1 MTDWGFV
8 FGVIAAVATFL
19 IAIGTPIIKLN
30 TSITKLS
37 VAVENLMKYV
47 DKNDDYHKE
56 CSDTLADHETRIQLI
71 ENGSA
76 KGVDK

>member
-8 FGVIAAVATFL
+8 FGVIVAVATFL

-47 DKNDDYHKE
+47 DKNDKCHTE
-56 CSDTLADHETRIQLI
+56 FTEQLNDHETRITVM
-71 ENGSA
+71 EKTG
-76 KGVDK
+76 KGAE